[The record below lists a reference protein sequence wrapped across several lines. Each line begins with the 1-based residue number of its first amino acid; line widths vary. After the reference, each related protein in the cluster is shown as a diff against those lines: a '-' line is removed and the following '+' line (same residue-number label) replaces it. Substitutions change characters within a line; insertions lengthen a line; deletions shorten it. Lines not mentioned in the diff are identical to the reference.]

1 MKILRLRKWV
11 KVLIIAI
18 VLISVILIL
27 THLLL
32 KKCDNFIK
40 YADMCD
46 SAKGSICSYYEV
58 QNFIKKGVY
67 NG

>member
-1 MKILRLRKWV
+1 MKKLKLRKWV
-11 KVLIIAI
+11 KVLIIVI

-32 KKCDNFIK
+32 KKRDNFIK

-58 QNFIKKGVY
+58 QKFIKIGGY